1 MSHTP
6 REELESLRRQIER
19 HNHLYYQQAQPE
31 ISDLEYDRLLQ
42 RLIELEQQ
50 HPELATPDS
59 PSLRVGGAPVAEF
72 QSVTH
77 RVPMLSIDNV
87 YDEAGVREF
96 DTRVRKLLEPV
107 EAVEYFVEYKIDGVA
122 LAL

>member
-59 PSLRVGGAPVAEF
+59 PSLRVGGGAGR
-72 QSVTH
+72 
-77 RVPMLSIDNV
+77 RVPV
-87 YDEAGVREF
+87 G
-96 DTRVRKLLEPV
+96 DTSGPH
-107 EAVEYFVEYKIDGVA
+107 AVD
-122 LAL
+122 